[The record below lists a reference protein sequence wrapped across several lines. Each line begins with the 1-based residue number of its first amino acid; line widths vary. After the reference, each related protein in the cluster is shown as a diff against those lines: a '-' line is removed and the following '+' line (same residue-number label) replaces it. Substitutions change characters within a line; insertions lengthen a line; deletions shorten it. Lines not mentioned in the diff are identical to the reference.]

1 MSKRH
6 VWVLHRTKASTG
18 KQHLWCYGGMW
29 GRGLPGGPG
38 EGTYGCLEGP
48 RLGPVWAG
56 TGLYSRAPPQPPI
69 YTPSF
74 CILSSSTS
82 FPVTS
87 CMILNFWFW
96 ELIQSWGK
104 STHTL
109 LVWLSKN
116 LGDMY
121 DTTNFVFHFRNLFC
135 LIYKPPTLI
144 KTRLVLFDNADND
157 DNDDD
162 DDDIEG
168 DKSGYHSDR

>member
-1 MSKRH
+1 MGATQDKGKHGEAAFMVLWRH
-6 VWVLHRTKASTG
+6 VGTWVAWRAR
-18 KQHLWCYGGMW
+18 
-29 GRGLPGGPG
+29 GRDVWMPGGPS
-38 EGTYGCLEGP
+38 GP

-82 FPVTS
+82 FSVTS